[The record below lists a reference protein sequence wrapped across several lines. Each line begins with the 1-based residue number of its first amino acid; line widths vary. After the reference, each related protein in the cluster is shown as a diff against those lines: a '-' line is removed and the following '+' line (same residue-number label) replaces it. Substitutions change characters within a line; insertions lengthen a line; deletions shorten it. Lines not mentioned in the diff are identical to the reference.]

1 MDTEP
6 HIKKISLNPKTPAH
20 IILTFIGGFDNIPQV
35 ITTVTEYINK
45 MPSDEIYEILR
56 LNPKETTT
64 SLIGEEANKLFSV
77 IEDSLVLAK
86 NSSSGSIMLEIKHG
100 SRAEIKKALNE
111 LHQWC
116 YWSENPTQIRN
127 IYYDDMLNDYAD
139 QVKILEGCLF
149 VDSPYPK
156 ESEQKLIEQINKNI
170 KHNRE
175 RIARSYD

>member
-6 HIKKISLNPKTPAH
+6 HIEKISLNPKTPAH

-100 SRAEIKKALNE
+100 NRAEIKKALNE

-116 YWSENPTQIRN
+116 YWCDSHPKIKNV
-127 IYYDDMLNDYAD
+127 YYDDMLNDYAN
-139 QVKILEGCLF
+139 QAKILEGCLF
-149 VDSPYPK
+149 ADSLYPK
-156 ESEQKLIEQINKNI
+156 ESEQKLIQDINKSINT
-170 KHNRE
+170 NRE